1 MKADTPSPAA
11 IKAWFTA
18 HEADLALTGGE
29 DGELAP
35 EHTASLNALF
45 LSTDQSV
52 VRLMPG
58 MPGPGSWPHDLDE
71 ATHALVGLAV
81 GSCFGRA
88 PSMRSLMAADAIVR
102 SVAGWQ
108 AFSEAAADELAADP
122 SRSAILETCLGELVH
137 AFTWAPRRIV
147 RTYRDNMC
155 ALVERFRR
163 QPRLDDAWSGGH
175 SRIMLVRHAP
185 AFDALRLADPA
196 GFLRLLDRFPHPEP
210 GRHLIAYSSGRMDLG
225 GLIGLLRLAR
235 PCFRA
240 GVWLPWIKS
249 SILVVAAIEEKLAA
263 IGETEG
269 ETCAGPSEAFAASTA
284 RALAAVLARADGND
298 LGHAWLQRL
307 MHGHAFR
314 HRRTADTG
322 PARLRHR
329 HLLVELASALSPKG
343 EAARWVGAEQDV
355 WRRDRAVAALAA
367 AGLGDVGSQTSAEGL
382 MLKLLSLGLWTTG
395 LEASFSHPSTPERWL
410 IAALIDRH
418 SDPVTW
424 FDALWHS
431 LAPIRDRAR
440 HASLP
445 AGGHAGDATVIA
457 VTWFL
462 FGLDALDPR
471 EPAHRALWRSLL
483 LAVRECS
490 LAQVSPLAQPS
501 WRARYQL
508 LAAHLAIRLVADA
521 NAAATD
527 DLRELLGPL
536 LCLDM
541 MLAEVLAVLC
551 QAGVAPVVIANAVDQ
566 TARLVALLRRLEVEQ
581 VWREE
586 FQQEQLGRHS
596 VFSREITRL
605 ADAIEAAASPRIDP
619 SASTRFGGWGAE
631 EDDRG

>member
-18 HEADLALTGGE
+18 HEADLALAASE

-35 EHTASLNALF
+35 EHTASLNSLLASAD
-45 LSTDQSV
+45 LSV
-52 VRLMPG
+52 ARLVPG
-58 MPGPGSWPHDLDE
+58 VPNRGSWPHDLDE
-71 ATHALVGLAV
+71 ATHALVGHAV
-81 GSCFGRA
+81 GSCFARA
-88 PSMRSLMAADAIVR
+88 PSMRSLNAADVIVR
-102 SVAGWQ
+102 SVAGWN
-108 AFSEAAADELAADP
+108 AFSEAAAVEIAADP
-122 SRSAILETCLGELVH
+122 SRSAILERCLGELVH

-155 ALVERFRR
+155 ALVERFRS
-163 QPRLDDAWSGGH
+163 QPRFDDAWSGGH

-235 PCFRA
+235 PCFEA

-249 SILVVAAIEEKLAA
+249 PILVVAATEEKLAA
-263 IGETEG
+263 IGKAEG
-269 ETCAGPSEAFAASTA
+269 ENGSGPSEAFADSTA

-307 MHGHAFR
+307 MHSHAFR
-314 HRRTADTG
+314 HGQTPDTN
-322 PARLRHR
+322 PSRLRHR
-329 HLLVELASALSPKG
+329 HLLVELASALSPRG

-382 MLKLLSLGLWTTG
+382 MLELLPLGLWTTG
-395 LEASFSHPSTPERWL
+395 QEASFSAPTTAERWL
-410 IAALIDRH
+410 IAALIGRH

-424 FDALWHS
+424 FDATWHS
-431 LAPIRDRAR
+431 LAPVRDRAR
-440 HASLP
+440 HASLT
-445 AGGHAGDATVIA
+445 AGGNAGDATVIA

-471 EPAHRALWRSLL
+471 EPAHGALWRSLL
-483 LAVRECS
+483 LAIRECS
-490 LAQVSPLAQPS
+490 LAQVSPLSQAS
-501 WRARYQL
+501 WRARYRF
-508 LAAHLAIRLVADA
+508 LAAHLANRLAANA

-527 DLRELLGPL
+527 DLRELLAPL

-541 MLAEVLAVLC
+541 MLAEVIAVLC
-551 QAGVAPVVIANAVDQ
+551 NAGVAPVLIANAVDQ
-566 TARLVALLRRLEVEQ
+566 TTRLVALLRRLQMEQ

-586 FQQEQLGRHS
+586 YQQEQFGRHS
-596 VFSREITRL
+596 VFSLEITRI
-605 ADAIEAAASPRIDP
+605 ADDIEAAAFTTP
-619 SASTRFGGWGAE
+619 
-631 EDDRG
+631 